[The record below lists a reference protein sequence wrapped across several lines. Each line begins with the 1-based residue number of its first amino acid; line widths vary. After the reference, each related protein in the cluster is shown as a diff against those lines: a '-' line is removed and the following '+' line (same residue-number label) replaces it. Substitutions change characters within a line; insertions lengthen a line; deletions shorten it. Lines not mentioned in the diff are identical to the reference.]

1 MTDIV
6 ERDTE
11 CILWSRFNI
20 AVVSRD
26 GMCTVFAV
34 SSPVDPWFAPKMKMD
49 APLLLILIIAYGC
62 GSSSRFVLLQQVLR
76 FS

>member
-1 MTDIV
+1 MPDIV

-11 CILWSRFNI
+11 CILWSIFNI

-34 SSPVDPWFAPKMKMD
+34 SSPGDPWFAPKMKMD

-62 GSSSRFVLLQQVLR
+62 GSSSRFVLLQRVLG